1 MITKPGPVRDKR
13 REDQHALEEIRHLFA
28 RYREIARHGQA
39 REHDDVS
46 PAASPR
52 TPERDKRTPGR

>member
-1 MITKPGPVRDKR
+1 MIMKPGPVRDKR
-13 REDQHALEEIRHLFA
+13 LEDQQALEEIRHLFA

-52 TPERDKRTPGR
+52 EPEPDRRAPGR